1 MRFENELNESGKKT
15 DNFNHLQ
22 SVSRDAEKLLF
33 KNVINIISKK
43 IDIIELKLKEDLI
56 KKEIMKYET
65 AKKEYSVIIP
75 EEINGTG
82 ERNKIGLPKNLFA
95 PDTSTNKMIA
105 DKIEENYLLL
115 DKLEKSNRPIF
126 SIKTERNEKVFVEDK
141 IREMDSRL
149 GTLFTAYRE
158 RCKSIGINS
167 DSDIHQTQN
176 EFKRDLD
183 DVINNNTS
191 ISPADGETE
200 EKLRKKNEKEE
211 RLKELHNMLLNTDKK
226 IKKIAGTILKN
237 F

>member
-15 DNFNHLQ
+15 DNFNHLH
-22 SVSRDAEKLLF
+22 SINRDAEKLLF

-43 IDIIELKLKEDLI
+43 IDIIEQKLKEDQF

-65 AKKEYSVIIP
+65 AKKEYIVINP
-75 EEINGTG
+75 EELNCNG
-82 ERNKIGLPKNLFA
+82 EKDEIGLPKNLFA

-183 DVINNNTS
+183 EVLNNNTS
-191 ISPADGETE
+191 ISPADSEAE
-200 EKLRKKNEKEE
+200 EKLRKKTEKEE